1 MRINKNLVFNTSNG
15 EITMLFFNPE
25 ETEKTFK
32 LFINGNSKKIMMK
45 KYEILTVKYKDE
57 KFNIRKKY
65 FLYQMRRNV
74 L

>member
-15 EITMLFFNPE
+15 EITMRFFNPE
-25 ETEKTFK
+25 ETEKTFT
-32 LFINGNSKKIMMK
+32 LFINGNSTKITMK
-45 KYEILTVKYKDE
+45 KYEIITVKYKDE

>member
-1 MRINKNLVFNTSNG
+1 MR
-15 EITMLFFNPE
+15 FFNPE
-25 ETEKTFK
+25 ETEKTFT
-32 LFINGNSKKIMMK
+32 LFINGNSTKITMK
-45 KYEILTVKYKDE
+45 KYEIITVKYKDE